1 PPWVR
6 RVDETARGALM
17 FTVVKRS
24 SLPVCL
30 LVIFLGA
37 AISGAGQSSAP
48 APGVVAPPVLT
59 FVLDSSGGLRPLI
72 GIPGSASVGSAVH
85 INVTISQAAVPPSHD
100 YVLANTSSGL
110 ALFK

>member
-1 PPWVR
+1 MIYCWNSSKTGGHRPPLQWGPVP
-6 RVDETARGALM
+6 DKDFLCKAARGVLM

-30 LVIFLGA
+30 LAIFLGA

-85 INVTISQAAVPPSHD
+85 
-100 YVLANTSSGL
+100 
-110 ALFK
+110 